1 MGMDKKIL
9 AVAKQY
15 TDESIEGITGTLAGK
30 NCIIESCTKAN
41 GRTTV
46 IFKWTADNGDVKRT
60 TMIVQ
65 DGTPIYEWTSGDHYE
80 YGDLC
85 IYASCFYRCITP
97 NDDIIFDAT
106 KWNEIGSPDGNYD
119 IVQNGELL
127 PTIFTAADRKMYY
140 SIEDGLFYLWNGLQ
154 WVLQRP
160 KWSDITGKPTF
171 ADVATSGSYDDLE
184 DKPTIPSKTSDLTND
199 SNFVADAN
207 YVHTDNNYN
216 NTAKGIV
223 DGIDTALA
231 GKVDKVTG
239 KGLSENDYT
248 NADKAIV
255 DRVTSA
261 LADKVDKVTGKGLST
276 NDYDNTAKGIVDGI
290 STALDGKVDKVT
302 GKSLSS
308 NDYTNADKAIVDGVP
323 TALNGKVDK
332 IPDKGLSTN
341 DYTNA
346 EKLKL
351 ATLENYDDTDLTDR
365 VSDVED
371 SLTGKADKVT
381 NATSGNLAGL
391 DANGNLMDSGKKA
404 SDFAISSAG
413 IPTGGTTG
421 QVLKKKSGT
430 NYDTEWGAL
439 ATSKGSATKGV
450 YFDANGAVQEMSYTV
465 GKSVPSNAVFTD
477 TKNTAGSTDSSSKLF
492 LIGATSQAANPQTYS
507 KDTAY
512 VGTDGNLY
520 SGSKVVATQNMIGD
534 AWVLNHNYAV
544 GDYSIDG
551 NVLYKCKTA
560 HTSAASNR
568 PPYAS
573 YWNAV
578 SVTSQLGS
586 GSELIIDTG
595 AQSLAL
601 DSTNNRLY
609 YMLNFSHS
617 DYLSPAQIKAKYA
630 YVILA
635 LFVGD
640 NAQHLLGSSISRTA
654 DLSNTCSMFVSAF
667 NIWTGGGFEK
677 CFRSQYDGG
686 SGSSGN
692 FWLID
697 NDITQTTTKMRGVLT
712 GILK

>member
-119 IVQNGELL
+119 IVQNNELL

-140 SIEDGLFYLWNGLQ
+140 SIEDGLFCLWNGLQ

-184 DKPTIPSKTSDLTND
+184 DKPTIPGKTSDLAND

-223 DGIDTALA
+223 DGIDLALA

-255 DRVTSA
+255 DGVTSA
-261 LADKVDKVTGKGLST
+261 LADKVDKVIGKGLST

-308 NDYTNADKAIVDGVP
+308 NDYTNADKAIVDGVT

-341 DYTNA
+341 DYTTE
-346 EKLKL
+346 EKNKL
-351 ATLENYDDTDLTDR
+351 AGIESGANRYALPTASTNQLGGVKVGSGLEIENGVLSVTGNTDLPLE
-365 VSDVED
+365 VVN
-371 SLTGKADKVT
+371 GK
-381 NATSGNLAGL
+381 
-391 DANGNLMDSGKKA
+391 
-404 SDFAISSAG
+404 
-413 IPTGGTTG
+413 
-421 QVLKKKSGT
+421 
-430 NYDTEWGAL
+430 
-439 ATSKGSATKGV
+439 
-450 YFDANGAVQEMSYTV
+450 
-465 GKSVPSNAVFTD
+465 
-477 TKNTAGSTDSSSKLF
+477 
-492 LIGATSQAANPQTYS
+492 
-507 KDTAY
+507 
-512 VGTDGNLY
+512 
-520 SGSKVVATQNMIGD
+520 
-534 AWVLNHNYAV
+534 LN
-544 GDYSIDG
+544 
-551 NVLYKCKTA
+551 
-560 HTSAASNR
+560 
-568 PPYAS
+568 
-573 YWNAV
+573 
-578 SVTSQLGS
+578 
-586 GSELIIDTG
+586 II
-595 AQSLAL
+595 
-601 DSTNNRLY
+601 Y
-609 YMLNFSHS
+609 
-617 DYLSPAQIKAKYA
+617 
-630 YVILA
+630 
-635 LFVGD
+635 
-640 NAQHLLGSSISRTA
+640 
-654 DLSNTCSMFVSAF
+654 
-667 NIWTGGGFEK
+667 EEE
-677 CFRSQYDGG
+677 
-686 SGSSGN
+686 
-692 FWLID
+692 
-697 NDITQTTTKMRGVLT
+697 
-712 GILK
+712 